1 MVNTGLQQI
10 INSNLDG
17 ARSYPVDI
25 NIYSE
30 NPRIGVIST
39 TEILTAS
46 MESVLETAEETLQGE
61 HALAFMTFKFPEVED
76 TIECFRDGEDLICRK
91 A

>member
-10 INSNLDG
+10 ISSNLDG

-25 NIYSE
+25 KIYSG
-30 NPRIGVIST
+30 NPRIGVISA

-46 MESVLETAEETLQGE
+46 MESVLEAAEETLQGE
-61 HALAFMTFKFPEVED
+61 HALDVMTIKFPGVED
-76 TIECFRDGEDLICRK
+76 TIECFRDGEGIICRK

>member
-10 INSNLDG
+10 ISSNLDG
-17 ARSYPVDI
+17 TRSYPVNI

-30 NPRIGVIST
+30 DPRLGVIST
-39 TEILTAS
+39 KEILTAS
-46 MESVLETAEETLQGE
+46 MESVIEAAEETLQGE
-61 HALAFMTFKFPEVED
+61 HLGSIMMIKFPKVED
-76 TIECFRDGEDLICRK
+76 TIECFREGEDIICRK